1 MAEDSLSRE
10 IERDINQLKQDFRS
24 HHWLLAVS
32 VIVLFFG
39 ATTAWRLSDIAGA
52 LTTSV
57 AIFEKL
63 NNDNNQL
70 KQQLAAVRQE
80 LADLRQGAG
89 AGNPSPQPPAPVDA
103 QKPGAPSTPAQRQ
116 SIHPTTQRHR

>member
-1 MAEDSLSRE
+1 MTEDSLSQE
-10 IERDINQLKQDFRS
+10 IERDIVQLKQDFRS
-24 HHWLLAVS
+24 HHWLLAVA

-39 ATTAWRLSDIAGA
+39 ATTVWRLSDIAGA

-63 NNDNNQL
+63 NDDNNQL

-80 LADLRQGAG
+80 LAVLRQSAG
-89 AGNPSPQPPAPVDA
+89 AGKVSSPSPMTMDAQNPSP
-103 QKPGAPSTPAQRQ
+103 PSSPTHKQN
-116 SIHPTTQRHR
+116 IHPTTQRHR